1 MSRHTPGPWEVINS
15 TGVFSALGA
24 DSGDGT
30 PADSNDGWNICDC
43 SVGVTA
49 VDGEHVELGFSV
61 QKANARLVAAA
72 PDLLE
77 ACEEFRNVLRSKVRN
92 AKYSEE
98 YAEAF
103 FQAEKKMDRAISLAK
118 GESQ

>member
-1 MSRHTPGPWEVINS
+1 MSKHTPGPWEVINS

-49 VDGEHVELGFSV
+49 VDGEYLELGFDV
-61 QKANARLVAAA
+61 QKSNARLISAA

-77 ACEEFRNVLRSKVRN
+77 ALVALTEDSFPRFTGGCVGTFDIRSGAYEKALAAI
-92 AKYSEE
+92 AK
-98 YAEAF
+98 
-103 FQAEKKMDRAISLAK
+103 AK
-118 GESQ
+118 GEPQ

>member
-1 MSRHTPGPWEVINS
+1 MSKHTPGPWEVINS

-30 PADSNDGWNICDC
+30 FSDSTDGWNICDC
-43 SVGVTA
+43 SVGATA
-49 VDGEHVELGFSV
+49 VGGEYVELGFDV

-77 ACEEFRNVLRSKVRN
+77 ALEAMVEYVDRMHQIGHIQRPVQS
-92 AKYSEE
+92 SE
-98 YAEAF
+98 ACA
-103 FQAEKKMDRAISLAK
+103 AISKAK
-118 GESQ
+118 GEF

>member
-1 MSRHTPGPWEVINS
+1 MSKHTPGPWEVINS

-30 PADSNDGWNICDC
+30 PADINDGWNICDC
-43 SVGVTA
+43 SVGATA
-49 VDGEHVELGFSV
+49 VDGEYVELGFDV

-72 PDLLE
+72 PDLLDTL
-77 ACEEFRNVLRSKVRN
+77 VMLRDTLPHVGLQLATRVEMLRRID
-92 AKYSEE
+92 A
-98 YAEAF
+98 
-103 FQAEKKMDRAISLAK
+103 AIARAK